1 MNFFGL
7 GPIEVLIILIVAL
20 LVVGPEKL
28 PELGAMV
35 GRFILDFRR
44 VSDEVKGA
52 FNEALVE
59 PRPTW
64 NGASAGGPVAS
75 QVYAPL
81 SSSPAGPPD
90 EAAEP
95 EASPPVGEEG
105 LDSGAVMPAERSEDA
120 AQPQ

>member
-64 NGASAGGPVAS
+64 NGASAGGPASS

-81 SSSPAGPPD
+81 SSTTPEPPE

-95 EASPPVGEEG
+95 AAPSPIGEEDP
-105 LDSGAVMPAERSEDA
+105 DSGPFMPVERSEDT

>member
-64 NGASAGGPVAS
+64 NGASAGGPASS

-81 SSSPAGPPD
+81 PAA
-90 EAAEP
+90 AAEASG
-95 EASPPVGEEG
+95 EADEPAAPSPMGEE
-105 LDSGAVMPAERSEDA
+105 DAASGAVMPAERSEDT